1 MADVRAALH
10 RQLGSRATVGPDL
23 RAGVVLGVESVPD
36 GLASGLLAGVN
47 PVYGLY
53 AYLVGTIAGAAATSS
68 AYMAV
73 QATSAMAVIIS
84 DVPATQSGPDAGR
97 ALATLALLTGV
108 VMLGLGLFR
117 LGWLVRFVPNSV
129 LTGFINAVAVNIVL
143 GQLDNLTG
151 YDNQGANRV
160 VRSLDTLLHVT
171 SYSWASVA
179 VGVGTVLIILV
190 LERTPVGPLGL
201 VVAVVVTSAVAAL
214 LHLDSVQTIGDI
226 ADVPRALPAPALPDL
241 AMTGT
246 LLIPALSLAFVGLVQ
261 GAGISHSVPNPDG
274 EYPDA
279 SGDFRGQGVANIAAG
294 LFQAMPVGGSTSA
307 TALIR
312 VAGARTRVAN
322 LAAGVVMALSILL
335 FGDVIGYVAM
345 PALAGLLILIGV
357 RTFKPN
363 DVMMVWRTGS
373 TQAAVMSVTFVLTLI
388 IPLQY
393 AVLVGVGISIVL
405 HVARQSNTI
414 TVTRWRFTPGAV
426 LPDEEDP
433 PAVLDPGKVIVLMP
447 YGSLFF
453 AAAPVFEAQLP
464 AVTPDSRGSVVIV
477 RLRGKDELGST
488 FIRALGR
495 YADALSAVDSRL
507 LLVGVGPRVYDQ
519 LAATR
524 TLDHLGPDAVYRAR
538 RRLGDSLT
546 AALADAQTWTAD
558 HTPGPP
564 GEPAAP
570 DPDAEP

>member
-10 RQLGSRATVGPDL
+10 RQLGSRATVVPDL

-53 AYLVGTIAGAAATSS
+53 AYLVGTVAGAAATSS

-84 DVPATQSGPDAGR
+84 DVPATQAGPDAGR

-160 VRSLDTLLHVT
+160 IRSLDTLLHIT
-171 SYSWASVA
+171 SFSWASVA
-179 VGVGTVLIILV
+179 VGLGTVVIILV

-214 LHLDSVQTIGDI
+214 LHLDSVQTISDI
-226 ADVPRALPAPALPDL
+226 ADVPRALPTPALPDL

-294 LFQAMPVGGSTSA
+294 FFQAMPVGGSTSA

-363 DVMMVWRTGS
+363 EVMMVWRTGS
-373 TQAAVMSVTFVLTLI
+373 TQAAVMTVTFVLTLI

-393 AVLVGVGISIVL
+393 AVLVGVGLSVIL
-405 HVARQSNTI
+405 HVARQSNKI
-414 TVTRWRFTPGAV
+414 TVKRWRFTPGAV

-488 FIRALGR
+488 FIKALGR
-495 YADALSAVDSRL
+495 YAAALAAVDSRL
-507 LLVGVGPRVYDQ
+507 VLVGVGPRVYDQ

-538 RRLGDSLT
+538 RRLGDSLA
-546 AALADAQTWTAD
+546 AALTDAQAWTAD
-558 HTPGPP
+558 HQPGPP
-564 GEPAAP
+564 HP
-570 DPDAEP
+570 DEEA

>member
-1 MADVRAALH
+1 MPDVRGLVR
-10 RQLGSRATVGPDL
+10 RQLGSRATVGPDV

-47 PVYGLY
+47 PVFGLY

-84 DVPATQSGPDAGR
+84 DVPQTQSGPDAGR
-97 ALATLALLTGV
+97 ALATLALLTGA
-108 VMLGLGLFR
+108 VMLTLGLLR

-143 GQLDNLTG
+143 GQFDNLTG
-151 YDNQGANRV
+151 YDNEGGNRIA
-160 VRSLDTLLHVT
+160 RTIDTLLHV
-171 SYSWASVA
+171 SSFVWASMAIGVA
-179 VGVGTVLIILV
+179 TIAIILV

-201 VVAVVVTSAVAAL
+201 VVAVVVTSAAAAL
-214 LHLDSVQTIGDI
+214 LGLDSVQTIGDI
-226 ADVPRALPAPALPDL
+226 ADVPRALPTPALPDL
-241 AMTGT
+241 ALAGP
-246 LLIPALSLAFVGLVQ
+246 LAIPALSLAFVGLVQ
-261 GAGISHSVPNPDG
+261 GAGISNSVPNPDG

-294 LFQAMPVGGSTSA
+294 IFQGMPVGGSTSA

-322 LAAGVVMALSILL
+322 LVAGLVMAVCVLAFS
-335 FGDVIGYVAM
+335 DVISYVAM

-357 RTFKPN
+357 RTFKPHE
-363 DVMMVWRTGS
+363 VLMVWRTGP
-373 TQAAVMSVTFVLTLI
+373 THAAVMTVTFVLTMV

-393 AVLVGVGISIVL
+393 AVLVGVGLSVVL
-405 HVARQSNTI
+405 HVARQSNKI
-414 TVTRWRFTPGAV
+414 TVKRWRFSPGSV
-426 LPDEEDP
+426 LPEEEDP
-433 PAVLDPGKVIVLMP
+433 PALLEAGDVVVLMP

-453 AAAPVFEAQLP
+453 AAAPVFESQLP
-464 AVTPDSRGSVVIV
+464 QVTPDSRGSVVIV

-488 FIRALGR
+488 FIKALAR
-495 YADALSAVDSRL
+495 YAAALSAAGSRL
-507 LLVGVGPRVYDQ
+507 VLVGVGPRVYDQ

-524 TLDHLGPDAVYRAR
+524 TLDQLGPDAVFRAR
-538 RRLGDSLT
+538 PRLGDSLT
-546 AALADAQTWTAD
+546 EALGQAQAWTAAQRPD
-558 HTPGPP
+558 GP
-564 GEPAAP
+564 
-570 DPDAEP
+570 D

>member
-84 DVPATQSGPDAGR
+84 DVPATQSGPQAGH
-97 ALATLALLTGV
+97 ALATLALLTGL

-160 VRSLDTLLHVT
+160 VRSLDTLLHIT

-226 ADVPRALPAPALPDL
+226 ADVPRALPTPALPDL
-241 AMTGT
+241 ALTGT
-246 LLIPALSLAFVGLVQ
+246 LLVPALSLAFVGLVQ

-322 LAAGVVMALSILL
+322 LAAGVVMALSVLL
-335 FGDVIGYVAM
+335 FGDVIRYVAM

-363 DVMMVWRTGS
+363 EVRMVWRTGS

-393 AVLVGVGISIVL
+393 AVLVGVGLSIVL
-405 HVARQSNTI
+405 HVARQSNKI
-414 TVTRWRFTPGAV
+414 TVKRWRFTPGAV

-433 PAVLDPGKVIVLMP
+433 PAVLEPGKVIVLMP

-488 FIRALGR
+488 FIKALGR
-495 YADALSAVDSRL
+495 YADALAAVDSRL

-524 TLDHLGPDAVYRAR
+524 TMDHLGPDAVYLAR

-546 AALADAQTWTAD
+546 AALADAQAWTAEHEPRATD
-558 HTPGPP
+558 P
-564 GEPAAP
+564 GE
-570 DPDAEP
+570 ETRG